1 MNRIVALDVDGVLT
15 DFDAHWRQ
23 CAERVLGRIVAQ
35 VHEDHQL
42 RTRYGLN
49 RQECDAVWRAYHD
62 DEWSRLPLYV
72 HAADLIYALEDLG
85 CTIWAVTSIGVRH
98 WESRARSL
106 HGLIPAKR
114 ILCVGH
120 AASASEKAD
129 VLHYLDAVA
138 FLDDH
143 PANAS
148 RAVSSVLLSV
158 LLDRG
163 YKGLEAPDHG
173 VTVIDDPMDFP
184 VLVEQLLRRTGR
196 IASREGF
203 APGGLAACEGLASRE
218 GLAPLQGVAPLQ
230 GLAPCK
236 GAA

>member
-1 MNRIVALDVDGVLT
+1 MNRIVALDVDGVLA

-23 CAERVLGRIVAQ
+23 CAEHTLGRAIPQ
-35 VHEDHQL
+35 INKNHQL

-49 RQECDAVWRAYHD
+49 QQECDAVWRAYHD

-85 CTIWAVTSIGVRH
+85 CTVWAVTSIGVRH

-129 VLHYLDAVA
+129 VLHYLNAVA

-143 PANAS
+143 PDNAS
-148 RAVSSVLLSV
+148 RAVNSVLLSV

-173 VTVIDDPMDFP
+173 VTVIDDPMDFT
-184 VLVEQLLRRTGR
+184 VLVEQLLGRTGR
-196 IASREGF
+196 IA
-203 APGGLAACEGLASRE
+203 PCGLAAGK
-218 GLAPLQGVAPLQ
+218 

>member
-23 CAERVLGRIVAQ
+23 CAEQVLGRVVPQ

-49 RQECDAVWRAYHD
+49 QQECDAVWRAYHD
-62 DEWSRLPLYV
+62 DEWSRLPLHV

-85 CTIWAVTSIGVRH
+85 CTVWAVTSIDVRH
-98 WESRARSL
+98 HADRARSL
-106 HGLIPAKR
+106 HGLIPARR

-120 AASASEKAD
+120 AATARDKTD
-129 VLHYLDAVA
+129 VLRHLEAVA

-143 PANAS
+143 PANAN
-148 RAVSSVLLSV
+148 RAAPGRDAPGRAAGSVLLSV
-158 LLDRG
+158 LLNRG
-163 YKGLEAPDHG
+163 YQGLEAPEYG

-184 VLVEQLLRRTGR
+184 VLVEQLLRRTER
-196 IASREGF
+196 F
-203 APGGLAACEGLASRE
+203 APRE
-218 GLAPLQGVAPLQ
+218 GVAPLQ

>member
-1 MNRIVALDVDGVLT
+1 MNRIIALDVDGVLT

-23 CAERVLGRIVAQ
+23 CAEQVLGRVVPQ

-42 RTRYGLN
+42 RTRYGLT

-62 DEWSRLPLYV
+62 DEWSRLPLYN
-72 HAADLIYALEDLG
+72 HAADLIYALEDMG
-85 CTIWAVTSIGVRH
+85 CTVWAVTSIGVRH

-120 AASASEKAD
+120 AAPASEKAD

-143 PANAS
+143 PANVNAAAAC
-148 RAVSSVLLSV
+148 RADGSVLLSV

-163 YKGLEAPDHG
+163 YKGLESPEYG

-184 VLVEQLLRRTGR
+184 VLVESLLNRTGR
-196 IASREGF
+196 V
-203 APGGLAACEGLASRE
+203 APH
-218 GLAPLQGVAPLQ
+218 QGVAPRR
-230 GLAPCK
+230 GFAPRR

>member
-23 CAERVLGRIVAQ
+23 CAEHTLGRVIPRIS
-35 VHEDHQL
+35 EDHQL

-72 HAADLIYALEDLG
+72 HAADLVYALEGLG
-85 CTIWAVTSIGVRH
+85 CRIWAVTSIDVRH
-98 WESRARSL
+98 RVARAESLA
-106 HGLIPAKR
+106 GLIPAGH
-114 ILCVGH
+114 IVCVGH
-120 AASASEKAD
+120 AASASAKAN
-129 VLHYLDAVA
+129 VLRDLGAVA

-143 PANAS
+143 PANAN
-148 RAVSSVLLSV
+148 AAADGMVLAAGLSV

-163 YKGLEAPDHG
+163 YHGLEAPEYG

-184 VLVEQLLRRTGR
+184 VLVESLLKRTGR
-196 IASREGF
+196 
-203 APGGLAACEGLASRE
+203 
-218 GLAPLQGVAPLQ
+218 VAP
-230 GLAPCK
+230 CR